1 LERHGAHR
9 LAVALG
15 GSATPGFD
23 GDPRGFIQAGRSTAA
38 DNRDLVDAAGLIE
51 LDSEANFPL
60 LTLALGQRWVLG
72 R

>member
-1 LERHGAHR
+1 LERYGAHR

-23 GDPRGFIQAGRSTAA
+23 GDPRGFIQAVRSAAA
-38 DNRDLVDAAGLIE
+38 DNRDPLDAAGLID
-51 LDSEANFPL
+51 LDPEAHFPL